1 MKHKTYDNPKL
12 KSKPTLNCVL
22 MYNFYFLC
30 VNISSCVGGLA
41 ENILVQNEI
50 KIDFMKSIIFLCAKT
65 IGTQLN
71 TSACN
76 IGTLNHSLYVDL

>member
-30 VNISSCVGGLA
+30 VNISSCIGGLA
-41 ENILVQNEI
+41 ENILVQNKWDQNWFYEEYHL
-50 KIDFMKSIIFLCAKT
+50 SLCQDYRDTVKY
-65 IGTQLN
+65 I
-71 TSACN
+71 CM
-76 IGTLNHSLYVDL
+76 

>member
-30 VNISSCVGGLA
+30 VNISSCIGGLA
-41 ENILVQNEI
+41 ENILVQN
-50 KIDFMKSIIFLCAKT
+50 K
-65 IGTQLN
+65 
-71 TSACN
+71 
-76 IGTLNHSLYVDL
+76 